1 MNEPVNIA
9 DIKDNGIIYSICTF
23 VTRFDQYKAAAKSFV
38 DHGFSYHDCEYMYI
52 DNSDENQYDAY
63 RGINK
68 FLTTANGK
76 YIVICHQDV
85 LLIDDGREKLDAVLG
100 ELDRIDPSW
109 GVCGNGGGMY
119 PGRLALRLTDPHGDN
134 QFTEPLPQ
142 KVSGLDENFIV
153 VRRDANLAV
162 SADLKGFH
170 LYGTDICIMARVLG
184 YTAYVVDFHLRHLSS
199 GASKYELPGFAEL
212 RAALIAKYRRVMR
225 PRTATTTTTAVYL
238 GGSAAMSPV
247 LNAVLATGIPKRLG
261 RLPKMLG
268 RKRQ

>member
-1 MNEPVNIA
+1 MA
-9 DIKDNGIIYSICTF
+9 
-23 VTRFDQYKAAAKSFV
+23 
-38 DHGFSYHDCEYMYI
+38 
-52 DNSDENQYDAY
+52 
-63 RGINK
+63 
-68 FLTTANGK
+68 
-76 YIVICHQDV
+76 
-85 LLIDDGREKLDAVLG
+85 
-100 ELDRIDPSW
+100 
-109 GVCGNGGGMY
+109 GVCIRA
-119 PGRLALRLTDPHGDN
+119 PRVRLTDPHGDN

-170 LYGTDICIMARVLG
+170 LYGTDICVMAWVLG

-199 GASKYELPGFAEL
+199 GASKYKSPGFAEL

-225 PRTATTTTTAVYL
+225 PRTAATTTTAVYL
-238 GGSAAMSPV
+238 GGSAAVSPV

-268 RKRQ
+268 LKRQ